1 MHGAVWECCGP
12 TRASPAEIA
21 LHHPNALCN
30 FSRFPSQRGGLSS
43 THGALFAP
51 GLSGTA
57 AGRGD
62 PASSHLFSYKGEH
75 AAFDLPSAA
84 PAAPATADKRLT
96 GSARAARG
104 MSRLARA
111 GMSAATGQQPPPSSA
126 VAGSGA
132 AAARRRGT
140 APLGLV
146 RAAYG
151 LPVAEGKRGSASG
164 SLLDATSASVPPPLP
179 AAGHAGTT
187 LGLAACDASAEA
199 LAALAQLRTGDDV
212 MTFFVRYAD
221 NCPVKFLHLNPVR
234 HATRFSP
241 YTLRVVPEEEVE
253 PEHFTM
259 SAKGVVHVCPG
270 RPSEFISLAEWSR
283 FQGIF
288 SVIRSVPFFRDFLVR
303 KAYKS
308 WAAFARFSKY
318 RRQRRA
324 VASRLFAATPTFA
337 PAVRQVF
344 GIIAHMQATPLLDMS
359 EWRYTLADF
368 AAAQQAAR
376 DRAATV
382 FFSDIGRII
391 EVLRAVC
398 EDVTKRASAGDADG
412 GAAGGAVT
420 YSRENRHKSMQQLKA
435 EAQAR
440 RKALLEAREEEARL
454 GALIRLVDYAVVG
467 ALTEMVIV
475 AFEDLLWKGLH
486 FPADD
491 PRKKTGCFLTSVRFE
506 PQGTVFV
513 PPQDDLLGM
522 LESVEEATITLTNSA
537 ARVLDAKIFKPFV
550 AELPRRG
557 HALASPPV
565 AALLADSARYAQ
577 TMGGLQDKV
586 AEDFRLAEA
595 HARNTSFTQVRPV
608 YDFKLRL
615 ASEAG
620 GAAGYYARMS
630 GRTPE
635 ELKRELGRIAGWSTA
650 VSEVRSQQV
659 CGSVY
664 VDGKPLQAEL
674 EPVVVDA
681 LDGMKRQLRDLA
693 VEKAQ
698 EALEAFASKATA
710 LAEDPSSLADFAA
723 FVQLCG
729 AMDEEEGE
737 LMDAAAAVD
746 AMFATLQ
753 QFGVRLEL
761 SDTMK
766 LKEMQDAKEAYSEAR
781 AEASAFIASGLP
793 EKKKALDVQTIN
805 MSKELAQLQNT
816 LNEPTFTQSEHD
828 PPAVL
833 EALAELRGVLG
844 RHEDASARF
853 TKWHGLFS
861 MPPAEFKAL
870 AAAQSAWERVHD
882 LWSSLH
888 TWNTLYTEWTHNTV
902 WLKVDVKRMMEDIAR
917 LYKKAF
923 RLDKAMG
930 NEVSRLLK
938 NRVADFKRHASVVE
952 DLGNPAL
959 APRHWRRIFE
969 ACGQDFTEGILNHM
983 KLATLMAFDVFSYK
997 DVVQEVSG
1005 TASGEAALEA
1015 GVRDIA
1021 AAWQDMELPTKAY
1034 GDTKNVYV
1042 LDTLDDVTTL
1052 LEDHQVKLQSM
1063 MGSRFIQGVRSEVE
1077 GWDRRLA
1084 LLSETL
1090 EEWLSVQSN
1099 WRYLETIFSAEDI
1112 QRQLP
1117 AESQKFSVVD
1127 KKWKEVML
1135 KTHASPNVLSAL
1147 GEGDSLLRSFQ
1158 DSNKLLEEIQKSL
1171 EDYLETKRAAFA
1183 RFYFLSDDELLQIL
1197 SQTRDPTAVQPHL
1210 GKCFDNMKAL
1220 KFGKDEAEHEMFGM
1234 VSNEGEEVAFS
1245 APVSAVGN
1253 VEDWLGDVEG
1263 MMRTSLYDLHR
1274 DALQAYP
1281 STDEGA
1287 INRSGW
1293 LFQWPAQV
1301 VLTIDQ
1307 IAWTQR
1313 VTAALRAAADGSNPG
1328 ALATFQDLIVRQI
1341 DAMVGM
1347 VRGELPKQQGKLL
1360 GALLVIDVHGRDV
1373 VRAMLDK
1380 KVDSLEAFEWT
1391 RQLRYYWEA
1400 IVDNCVVRQ
1409 TNARFIYGYEYLG
1422 NTPRLVITPLT
1433 DKCYMT
1439 LTGALHLKF
1448 GGAPAGPAGT
1458 GKTETVKDLGKAMA
1472 VQTVVFNCSDGL
1484 DYRMMGRFFSGLAMA
1499 GAWACFDEFNRIDIE
1514 VLSVIAQQILSIQ
1527 QGLMEGASHID
1538 FDGREISL
1546 SSSFGVF
1553 ITMNPGYAGR
1563 TELPDNL
1570 KALFRPVAMMVPDYR
1585 LIAEI
1590 ILFSQGFTDA
1600 LSLSSKMTQLY
1611 KLSSEQLSQQKHYDF
1626 GMRAV
1631 KSVLVAAGALKR
1643 KEPTVDENLL
1653 LIRAMRDSNVPKF
1666 LQHDLPLFHGIVSDL
1681 FPGVEVPYVDYG
1693 QLQESIEEQLV
1704 LAGLQVVPELVTKCI
1719 QIHETQ
1725 LVRHGMMVVGGAFS
1739 GKSVA
1744 TRTLQRAL
1752 TSLHAQGVQDK
1763 DGFYRKVH
1771 VSALNPKSITMG
1783 ELYGFAN
1790 KATGEWQDGLVAS
1803 LVRRAAEDESGDRK
1817 WVLFD
1822 GPVDA
1827 LWIENMN
1834 TVLDD
1839 NKLLCLPNGERIKL
1853 PGSMHMLFEVEDLE
1867 VASPATVSRCGM
1879 VYMEAVHVGLM
1890 PLVHTWAAGEIGD
1903 LLPEEVPRLVK
1914 LLDKHLPQLIGYIR
1928 RHGTEKIVT
1937 TDMNLLTSCLT
1948 VLSALLTPANGV
1960 RGAGWRAV
1968 ARSAARKA
1976 QDAAAAQAAAKEA
1989 SVVSLSEEG
1998 SEGQGVELE
2007 AGLDRSV
2014 SRSSSSASEDDSDL
2028 EELLEA
2034 EEAETASPSAADGA
2048 GQAGEL
2054 AVDVL
2059 ERAVNIA
2066 YTFAVTWSFGC
2077 NLHDDCRA
2085 GFNSFL
2091 KSLLEDESIL
2101 PADVADGDASLFDFC
2116 MDTASLIDAAPGT
2129 GSGETKD
2136 SKEAELMAEAALV
2149 PWSTMTPAFTYKLGQ
2164 PYFALLVPTIDT
2176 VRYAYIFK
2184 LMQRQGRPVLL
2195 SGETGVGKSVIA
2207 NAAMAELSEGESA
2220 PFTFTCVNFSAQ
2232 TMSSNLQEVLEDKL
2246 DKRRKN
2252 LLGPPAGKKMVFF
2265 VDDLNMPAKEE
2276 YGAQPPIELL
2286 RQVIDHGSFYDRQ
2299 KLFLKHVAD
2308 CTFAA
2313 ACAPPGGGRNDVTRR
2328 LTRHFHHVWITDLS
2342 EGSMKRIFGAILD
2355 GFLGVVAPTLRDA
2368 GSKIVQAGVKVYSTI
2383 AQALRPTPA
2392 KSHYTFNLRDLSKVF
2407 QGMLMVDQEHL
2418 SDADALYRLWVH
2430 EEQRVFRD
2438 RLVNDEDRGWFN
2450 AMVADILRSDLGA
2463 PDMATDLVP
2472 VSAGGGKEE
2481 EGEACEA
2488 PLRDILFGDYLARES
2503 KRYREVTDPDAL
2515 GGLLREYLEEYNV
2528 ESKNQMHLVFFA
2540 DAISHVSR
2548 IARILRQPRGNAL
2561 LVGVGGSG
2569 RQSLTRLAAFMH
2581 EYDTVSIEITRHY
2594 DTAQWHDDLKRFLMQ
2609 AGAEGRPTVFLF
2621 SDTQIVNEGFLED
2634 INNILNTGDVPNL
2647 YAVEDLESILGQVR
2661 PACKAAGRPE
2671 TRDNIMA
2678 TYIERVRANLHVVL
2692 AMSPIGGAFRTRC
2705 RMFPSLVNCCTIDW
2719 FNPWPEDALF
2729 SVARSFLQ
2737 PSADELGGDA
2747 IVSPL
2752 CQACVNIHKSVEEAS
2767 VRFLAEQRRHNYTTP
2782 TSYLELLRLYQGMLV
2797 KQRTA
2802 IDDRINKYTSG
2813 LDKLKSANEQV
2824 QELQERLKV
2833 LQPQLKTSAAETEV
2847 LLEQLAVDQTAADAA
2862 RERAAVDEAE
2872 CAEVAANVKGIKD
2885 DCQRDLDKAL
2895 PAYYAAIKALK
2906 ALEKKHIQVVKSFAK
2921 PPNGVVL
2928 VMEAVQILLGR
2939 STKWEDAKRSLTEMD
2954 FLEQLETYDKD
2965 NIDPKAIRKLAKYM
2979 ANPEFDPDRVGNVS
2993 SACRSLCLWA
3003 RAMYNYDQVAKTIE
3017 PKRAKLA
3024 EAESELASA
3033 QAVLAEKREE
3043 LATIEGKL
3051 AALQATVGEKQAFA
3065 ADLVRQQELTNLRLG
3080 RAHKLTDGLA
3090 EEAVRWKASAAQLT
3104 VDRGNLVGNV
3114 LLAAGCIAY
3123 EGPFTSDFR
3132 AQLSKSWVQCAT
3144 SLGIPV
3150 DADFSLTRVLADPV
3164 VVREWQLMGLP
3175 ADDFSTQNGIFATM
3189 GRRWPLAIDPQ
3200 GQANRWIRRMHREDG
3215 MSIIKL
3221 SQPDFLR
3228 TLENAIQFGQPVLLE
3243 NVEEE
3248 LDPSLEPVLLK
3259 QVFKKGGLPM
3269 IRLGDADVQYSDS
3282 FKFYI
3287 TTKMANPHYLPEVCV
3302 KVTVVNMTVTQRGLE
3317 DQLLV
3322 DVVKHERPELEAK
3335 KDALIVSIASDKKQ
3349 LADIESKILR
3359 MLAEASSDLLD
3370 DDELINQL
3378 AASKRTSAAIGERM
3392 TEAER
3397 TTAEITAAREQYRP
3411 VATRGSLLYFVIAD
3425 LANIDPMYQYSL
3437 QAFTRLYNLRIE
3449 RSDPGT
3455 GLEDRL
3461 KILQQDLTWSFFLNI
3476 CRGLFNRHKAL
3487 YAFMTATAIARH
3499 SGDISPEEWAA
3510 FTIGPAGGAE
3520 GAHQARCPAWLHSK
3534 AWGSLCALAGSVP
3547 SLAGIPEAVLES
3559 SDSWKTWVRGN
3570 PASTPLPGGWVDR
3583 TTAFQRLLLLRTL
3596 REELTYQGVLTYIGA
3611 ALGPAFVE
3619 APPLDLEGAFGDSSS
3634 GTPLIFVL
3642 SPGADPIDYLIK
3654 LAKDKGVNF
3663 QYISLGQGQGPNAEQ
3678 KMEAARRNGDWVCL
3692 QNCHLAVSWLPRLEA
3707 ILEETAGTDEHPDY
3721 RLWLTSMPS
3730 KAFPVP
3736 VLQNGIKLTQEPP
3749 AGLKANLQ
3757 RTFLDLTE
3765 AQYEACSKPH
3775 AFKKLLFGLAFY
3787 HALIL
3792 ERRKFGALGWNIP
3805 YEWMNSDLKTGMM
3818 QLKMYLEEQPTVPY
3832 ETLNS
3837 VVGDITYGGRA
3848 TDAWDKRTNLSIL
3861 RKYFTPEIMEEGYLF
3876 AEAAPEYFA
3885 PPPGDLASVRAYI
3898 DTLPLEDPPEVFG
3911 LHPNAV
3917 ISLQAKVSG
3926 DLVETLLSVQP
3937 VAASS
3942 SGDGQGPDE
3951 VVGEAAAAFTDQLPA
3966 KLDRAAAHPAV
3977 FAPIADGSM
3986 NSMGVFLDQ
3995 EMSRFNKLLA
4005 TLRGSLHELQ
4015 RALRG
4020 EVLLSAELE
4029 AMHGSILFQRVPA
4042 LWEAVAYPSLKP
4054 LAGWFGDLCAR
4065 VEALRVWLTGGPPPA
4080 YWISGFFFPQ
4090 GFMTATL
4097 QTHSR
4102 KTHIAIDTLDFETR
4116 VSSLDAADIS
4126 EPAGAGVYIH
4136 GLFLEGA
4143 TWDRSNG
4150 RIADMAPGQLY
4161 CSMPAIA
4168 LVPSMAAD
4176 VKAVLKRGGLY
4187 HCPVYKTS
4195 RRAGTLSTTGHST
4208 NFVVTL
4214 HLASDQPQDFWIR
4227 RGVALLCQLDD

>member
-1 MHGAVWECCGP
+1 
-12 TRASPAEIA
+12 
-21 LHHPNALCN
+21 
-30 FSRFPSQRGGLSS
+30 
-43 THGALFAP
+43 
-51 GLSGTA
+51 
-57 AGRGD
+57 
-62 PASSHLFSYKGEH
+62 
-75 AAFDLPSAA
+75 
-84 PAAPATADKRLT
+84 
-96 GSARAARG
+96 
-104 MSRLARA
+104 
-111 GMSAATGQQPPPSSA
+111 
-126 VAGSGA
+126 
-132 AAARRRGT
+132 
-140 APLGLV
+140 
-146 RAAYG
+146 
-151 LPVAEGKRGSASG
+151 
-164 SLLDATSASVPPPLP
+164 
-179 AAGHAGTT
+179 
-187 LGLAACDASAEA
+187 
-199 LAALAQLRTGDDV
+199 
-212 MTFFVRYAD
+212 
-221 NCPVKFLHLNPVR
+221 
-234 HATRFSP
+234 
-241 YTLRVVPEEEVE
+241 
-253 PEHFTM
+253 
-259 SAKGVVHVCPG
+259 
-270 RPSEFISLAEWSR
+270 
-283 FQGIF
+283 
-288 SVIRSVPFFRDFLVR
+288 
-303 KAYKS
+303 
-308 WAAFARFSKY
+308 
-318 RRQRRA
+318 
-324 VASRLFAATPTFA
+324 
-337 PAVRQVF
+337 
-344 GIIAHMQATPLLDMS
+344 
-359 EWRYTLADF
+359 
-368 AAAQQAAR
+368 
-376 DRAATV
+376 
-382 FFSDIGRII
+382 
-391 EVLRAVC
+391 
-398 EDVTKRASAGDADG
+398 
-412 GAAGGAVT
+412 
-420 YSRENRHKSMQQLKA
+420 
-435 EAQAR
+435 
-440 RKALLEAREEEARL
+440 
-454 GALIRLVDYAVVG
+454 
-467 ALTEMVIV
+467 
-475 AFEDLLWKGLH
+475 
-486 FPADD
+486 
-491 PRKKTGCFLTSVRFE
+491 
-506 PQGTVFV
+506 
-513 PPQDDLLGM
+513 
-522 LESVEEATITLTNSA
+522 
-537 ARVLDAKIFKPFV
+537 
-550 AELPRRG
+550 
-557 HALASPPV
+557 
-565 AALLADSARYAQ
+565 
-577 TMGGLQDKV
+577 
-586 AEDFRLAEA
+586 
-595 HARNTSFTQVRPV
+595 
-608 YDFKLRL
+608 
-615 ASEAG
+615 
-620 GAAGYYARMS
+620 
-630 GRTPE
+630 
-635 ELKRELGRIAGWSTA
+635 
-650 VSEVRSQQV
+650 
-659 CGSVY
+659 
-664 VDGKPLQAEL
+664 
-674 EPVVVDA
+674 
-681 LDGMKRQLRDLA
+681 
-693 VEKAQ
+693 
-698 EALEAFASKATA
+698 
-710 LAEDPSSLADFAA
+710 
-723 FVQLCG
+723 
-729 AMDEEEGE
+729 
-737 LMDAAAAVD
+737 
-746 AMFATLQ
+746 
-753 QFGVRLEL
+753 
-761 SDTMK
+761 
-766 LKEMQDAKEAYSEAR
+766 
-781 AEASAFIASGLP
+781 
-793 EKKKALDVQTIN
+793 
-805 MSKELAQLQNT
+805 
-816 LNEPTFTQSEHD
+816 
-828 PPAVL
+828 
-833 EALAELRGVLG
+833 
-844 RHEDASARF
+844 
-853 TKWHGLFS
+853 
-861 MPPAEFKAL
+861 
-870 AAAQSAWERVHD
+870 
-882 LWSSLH
+882 
-888 TWNTLYTEWTHNTV
+888 
-902 WLKVDVKRMMEDIAR
+902 
-917 LYKKAF
+917 
-923 RLDKAMG
+923 
-930 NEVSRLLK
+930 
-938 NRVADFKRHASVVE
+938 
-952 DLGNPAL
+952 
-959 APRHWRRIFE
+959 
-969 ACGQDFTEGILNHM
+969 
-983 KLATLMAFDVFSYK
+983 
-997 DVVQEVSG
+997 
-1005 TASGEAALEA
+1005 
-1015 GVRDIA
+1015 
-1021 AAWQDMELPTKAY
+1021 
-1034 GDTKNVYV
+1034 
-1042 LDTLDDVTTL
+1042 
-1052 LEDHQVKLQSM
+1052 
-1063 MGSRFIQGVRSEVE
+1063 
-1077 GWDRRLA
+1077 
-1084 LLSETL
+1084 
-1090 EEWLSVQSN
+1090 
-1099 WRYLETIFSAEDI
+1099 
-1112 QRQLP
+1112 
-1117 AESQKFSVVD
+1117 
-1127 KKWKEVML
+1127 
-1135 KTHASPNVLSAL
+1135 
-1147 GEGDSLLRSFQ
+1147 
-1158 DSNKLLEEIQKSL
+1158 
-1171 EDYLETKRAAFA
+1171 
-1183 RFYFLSDDELLQIL
+1183 
-1197 SQTRDPTAVQPHL
+1197 
-1210 GKCFDNMKAL
+1210 
-1220 KFGKDEAEHEMFGM
+1220 
-1234 VSNEGEEVAFS
+1234 
-1245 APVSAVGN
+1245 
-1253 VEDWLGDVEG
+1253 
-1263 MMRTSLYDLHR
+1263 
-1274 DALQAYP
+1274 
-1281 STDEGA
+1281 
-1287 INRSGW
+1287 
-1293 LFQWPAQV
+1293 
-1301 VLTIDQ
+1301 
-1307 IAWTQR
+1307 
-1313 VTAALRAAADGSNPG
+1313 
-1328 ALATFQDLIVRQI
+1328 
-1341 DAMVGM
+1341 
-1347 VRGELPKQQGKLL
+1347 
-1360 GALLVIDVHGRDV
+1360 
-1373 VRAMLDK
+1373 
-1380 KVDSLEAFEWT
+1380 
-1391 RQLRYYWEA
+1391 
-1400 IVDNCVVRQ
+1400 
-1409 TNARFIYGYEYLG
+1409 
-1422 NTPRLVITPLT
+1422 
-1433 DKCYMT
+1433 
-1439 LTGALHLKF
+1439 
-1448 GGAPAGPAGT
+1448 
-1458 GKTETVKDLGKAMA
+1458 
-1472 VQTVVFNCSDGL
+1472 
-1484 DYRMMGRFFSGLAMA
+1484 
-1499 GAWACFDEFNRIDIE
+1499 
-1514 VLSVIAQQILSIQ
+1514 
-1527 QGLMEGASHID
+1527 
-1538 FDGREISL
+1538 
-1546 SSSFGVF
+1546 
-1553 ITMNPGYAGR
+1553 
-1563 TELPDNL
+1563 
-1570 KALFRPVAMMVPDYR
+1570 
-1585 LIAEI
+1585 
-1590 ILFSQGFTDA
+1590 
-1600 LSLSSKMTQLY
+1600 
-1611 KLSSEQLSQQKHYDF
+1611 
-1626 GMRAV
+1626 
-1631 KSVLVAAGALKR
+1631 
-1643 KEPTVDENLL
+1643 
-1653 LIRAMRDSNVPKF
+1653 
-1666 LQHDLPLFHGIVSDL
+1666 
-1681 FPGVEVPYVDYG
+1681 
-1693 QLQESIEEQLV
+1693 
-1704 LAGLQVVPELVTKCI
+1704 
-1719 QIHETQ
+1719 
-1725 LVRHGMMVVGGAFS
+1725 
-1739 GKSVA
+1739 
-1744 TRTLQRAL
+1744 
-1752 TSLHAQGVQDK
+1752 
-1763 DGFYRKVH
+1763 
-1771 VSALNPKSITMG
+1771 
-1783 ELYGFAN
+1783 
-1790 KATGEWQDGLVAS
+1790 
-1803 LVRRAAEDESGDRK
+1803 
-1817 WVLFD
+1817 
-1822 GPVDA
+1822 
-1827 LWIENMN
+1827 MN

-1839 NKLLCLPNGERIKL
+1839 NKMLCLANGERIKL
-1853 PGSMHMLFEVEDLE
+1853 KPAMRMLFEVQDLE
-1867 VASPATVSRCGM
+1867 VASPATVSRLG
-1879 VYMEAVHVGLM
+1879 VVFVTPQDLGWLPYVQS
-1890 PLVHTWAAGEIGD
+1890 WAARD
-1903 LLPEEVPRLVK
+1903 LPKDMRTESREH
-1914 LLDKHLPQLIGYIR
+1914 LLSLFESTVDEGLQFQRKNC
-1928 RHGTEKIVT
+1928 TEPIST
-1937 TDMNLLTSCLT
+1937 
-1948 VLSALLTPANGV
+1948 
-1960 RGAGWRAV
+1960 
-1968 ARSAARKA
+1968 
-1976 QDAAAAQAAAKEA
+1976 
-1989 SVVSLSEEG
+1989 
-1998 SEGQGVELE
+1998 
-2007 AGLDRSV
+2007 
-2014 SRSSSSASEDDSDL
+2014 
-2028 EELLEA
+2028 
-2034 EEAETASPSAADGA
+2034 
-2048 GQAGEL
+2048 
-2054 AVDVL
+2054 VDVQQATSL
-2059 ERAVNIA
+2059 
-2066 YTFAVTWSFGC
+2066 C
-2077 NLHDDCRA
+2077 NLFTALITSAKDHLDWK
-2085 GFNSFL
+2085 N
-2091 KSLLEDESIL
+2091 
-2101 PADVADGDASLFDFC
+2101 GD
-2116 MDTASLIDAAPGT
+2116 
-2129 GSGETKD
+2129 
-2136 SKEAELMAEAALV
+2136 EAALRKHV
-2149 PWSTMTPAFTYKLGQ
+2149 DSFFAFSYVWSLGGSIAEEGFDKFDNFVRGLPAFNQVRFGAGSVYDVFVDVNDAELPWRKWQDVVPEFVYSRDQ
-2164 PYFALLVPTIDT
+2164 PYFYMVVPTLDT
-2176 VRYAYIFK
+2176 VRYSFILK
-2184 LMQRQGRPVLL
+2184 QQVQLLNPVFL
-2195 SGETGVGKSVIA
+2195 TGVTGTGKTVIVSDYLNTA
-2207 NAAMAELSEGESA
+2207 SDPDYTGGVKISPVNL
-2220 PFTFTCVNFSAQ
+2220 NFSAQ
-2232 TMSSNLQEVLEDKL
+2232 TSSLNTQSTIESKLEK
-2246 DKRRKN
+2246 KKKT
-2252 LLGPPAGKKMVFF
+2252 LLGAPVGKSVVIF
-2265 VDDLNMPAKEE
+2265 VDDVNMPAVEE

-2286 RQVIDHGSFYDRQ
+2286 RQFCDFKGMYDRH
-2299 KLFLKHVAD
+2299 KLFWKDVAD
-2308 CTFAA
+2308 TVLVASA
-2313 ACAPPGGGRNDVTRR
+2313 APPGGGRAEITKRF
-2328 LTRHFHHVWITDLS
+2328 TRHFHMMCVPPATDAVLTH
-2342 EGSMKRIFGAILD
+2342 IFGSILS
-2355 GFLGVVAPTLRDA
+2355 GFLEVFPAE
-2368 GSKIVQAGVKVYSTI
+2368 VK
-2383 AQALRPTPA
+2383 ALATPMTKATVDCYNAIRKEMKPTPA

-2463 PDMATDLVP
+2463 PDMAADLVP
-2472 VSAGGGKEE
+2472 VSAGGGKEG
-2481 EGEACEA
+2481 EGEAREA

-3986 NSMGVFLDQ
+3986 NSMGV
-3995 EMSRFNKLLA
+3995 
-4005 TLRGSLHELQ
+4005 SLHELQ

-4227 RGVALLCQLDD
+4227 IAPGSAPSSAQSTCHGTAPLATMSYAYLFKYIIIGDTGVGKSCLLLQFTDKRFQPVHDLTIGVEFGARMVTIQDQPVKLQIWDTAGQESFRSITRSYYRGAAGALLVYDITRRDTFNHVSRWLEEARANGNPSMVVLLVGNKCDLESRRQVQKSEGEQFAAKHNLIFLETSAKTAENVERAFVDTAKHIFSRIQSGELDVQNENHGIKLGVAAAPGGSGGGGAGGAPAGGSGGGCC